1 MVNQTLRTASRSKKS
16 NKMASAANASS
27 RTSRSL
33 YNRTLR
39 SQKGEGLVS
48 GVAGTLLFIAIAVP
62 VGIFFI
68 NASIQLIVQSQLAH
82 IANQAANVVDSNRY
96 WLGQPRPGFNSGEAE
111 KKAQAAAKILCDRVG
126 LPPVR
131 VDVQLDPPAAG
142 DDVSITQVDVTVDV
156 TRAIPFRIALFG
168 YDFGKFFPTALTA
181 RGVSA
186 NANVKPYALMHF
198 EAPATVD
205 GDQRGKFK
213 SPIGANLRETAFI
226 PIYGF
231 GLKTVAGVPDTSIT
245 RADHPTH
252 FGDLGVQNLNPENFI
267 AFNHYNLIQEDL
279 DSLKKGSEGGGL
291 DQVKSSCWH
300 IQRVFGG
307 SPSNATEK
315 KGVGL
320 TP

>member
-126 LPPVR
+126 LPR
-131 VDVQLDPPAAG
+131 FA
-142 DDVSITQVDVTVDV
+142 
-156 TRAIPFRIALFG
+156 
-168 YDFGKFFPTALTA
+168 
-181 RGVSA
+181 
-186 NANVKPYALMHF
+186 
-198 EAPATVD
+198 
-205 GDQRGKFK
+205 
-213 SPIGANLRETAFI
+213 
-226 PIYGF
+226 
-231 GLKTVAGVPDTSIT
+231 
-245 RADHPTH
+245 
-252 FGDLGVQNLNPENFI
+252 
-267 AFNHYNLIQEDL
+267 
-279 DSLKKGSEGGGL
+279 
-291 DQVKSSCWH
+291 
-300 IQRVFGG
+300 
-307 SPSNATEK
+307 
-315 KGVGL
+315 
-320 TP
+320 